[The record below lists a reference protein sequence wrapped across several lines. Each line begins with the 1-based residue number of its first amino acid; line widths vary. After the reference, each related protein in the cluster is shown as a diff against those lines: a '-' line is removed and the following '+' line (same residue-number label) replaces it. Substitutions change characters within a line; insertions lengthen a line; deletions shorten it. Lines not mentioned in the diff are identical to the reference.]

1 LLEPSSCRPNRTKTR
16 MTPGRLDVTYKAVEL
31 SKLNVNRGN
40 DRHGEL
46 ENETAAIAWLFTH
59 HQSQMKKLSRDIA
72 DSGGIYEPPLVY
84 PEGQSFIVFDG
95 NRRITCMKLLANP
108 KRAPS
113 SELQKFFAGLKAEWS
128 GSFPTKITCRVETDR
143 DKIDEILFRRHT
155 GSQSGVGQAK
165 WDGRMKTTF
174 VNRTGKGG
182 GLNVADEIEERLA
195 HAKLLPDRKKVPRS
209 NLNRLLSAEPFRNR
223 VGISTA
229 KGKFQFIRKEDAV
242 LPALA
247 RIVDDLA
254 NRRITLDDV
263 WDVDRKSDYLD
274 ALEKEGILPTA
285 ADAIDAVGKKA
296 AKAKADKPKAK
307 PKAQKLQRRTRLIPD
322 VDYGVAWSGRLQR
335 HRAIWEELQF
345 NLELESHPNAIAV
358 LCRVLIELSIDNY
371 IRQAGL
377 TTVAEPDALVKKLV
391 GSAEDL
397 GAKGKVS
404 KRYLEVVRKSRNM
417 DAIISVDTLNKYV
430 HSSSLAPASD
440 HLTAIWD
447 TFAELIVHCLNE

>member
-1 LLEPSSCRPNRTKTR
+1 
-16 MTPGRLDVTYKAVEL
+16 MTYKAVEL

-59 HQSQMKKLSRDIA
+59 HQSQMKKLARDIA

-84 PEGQSFIVFDG
+84 PEGHSFVVFDG

-113 SELQKFFAGLKAEWS
+113 SELQKFFGGLKAEWS

-155 GSQSGVGQAK
+155 GSQGGVGQAN

-182 GLNVADEIEERLA
+182 GLNVADEIEECLA
-195 HAKLLPDRKKVPRS
+195 RANLLPERKKVPRS

-223 VGISTA
+223 VGISAA
-229 KGKFQFIRKEDAV
+229 KGKFQFIRKEEAV

-285 ADAIDAVGKKA
+285 ADAIDAGGKKA
-296 AKAKADKPKAK
+296 AKGKADKSKGK
-307 PKAQKLQRRTRLIPD
+307 PKAQKPQRRTRLIPD

-358 LCRVLIELSIDNY
+358 LCRVLIELSVDNY
-371 IRQAGL
+371 IRQASL
-377 TTVAEPDALVKKLV
+377 TTVVEPDALVKKLV
-391 GSAEDL
+391 GCAEDL
-397 GAKGKVS
+397 GAKGKVP
-404 KRYLEVVRKSRNM
+404 KRYLEVVRKARNM

-430 HSSSLAPASD
+430 HSSSLAPAPD